1 MSGVPL
7 RQFGTKDGRAVCE
20 IGLRGPRFVAG
31 AKGRLTDRPV
41 PTDGGAR
48 WRPGRP
54 AWTDGGA
61 AVCAGFGS
69 HWAAAPRSSS
79 LDRWGNTSEEERLL
93 KIALLEPPNDPYL
106 AVL

>member
-7 RQFGTKDGRAVCE
+7 RQFGAEDGRAVCE

-31 AKGRLTDRPV
+31 AKAANGQARANWRRRAAAAWQARVDR
-41 PTDGGAR
+41 R
-48 WRPGRP
+48 R
-54 AWTDGGA
+54 A
-61 AVCAGFGS
+61 AVCAGLGS
-69 HWAAAPRSSS
+69 HWAAAPQ
-79 LDRWGNTSEEERLL
+79 LVGDTSEEERLL